1 MDADAPSP
9 ILFPCAICAR
19 TFTSQSLEKHTRIC
33 ERAAAK
39 KRKPFDS
46 AKQRIQGT
54 ELAEFQPKQE
64 IRRHQQDERSRSTWK
79 KTHDDFLRTIR
90 EARGDVMDSRN
101 QCNSL
106 ISSGAP
112 TRANEKGTCPTCN
125 RQFGIK
131 AYDRHVAWCKD
142 RVIRMPVS
150 PATNLAKER
159 LEARMRYRAPT
170 LKNRRAINR
179 EKYSPGSAANQAAK
193 VSLSSPALVKP
204 KETISSVSCNRES
217 PVKQKPAIMR
227 RPGQLKDSPPSSGPI
242 KSRLADRMN
251 RPLEDHDCPL
261 TSTSCRSLH
270 PVIPSRHSPHLPVP
284 PTRSKI
290 NDLVSSNE
298 IISPITSS
306 RKRFNQ
312 NETISQRIPN
322 DDTRNRETYSARI
335 QNIVSA
341 RSQGHPRINNLAV
354 NDKTLGI
361 TVQPCRI
368 HMNMQKDDQLVT
380 WKQISRKK
388 DNFQADDPIIN
399 HNFSREYQLL
409 DLDQLRNRENQN
421 KDKTEGDLSI
431 IANNF
436 IQTHK
441 DCKVD
446 KVKNDDITWFS
457 GIQNLNQ
464 TYLIKDSEDI
474 ESSKIFYS
482 KWKPIKHSP
491 RVEFYLKDKEEICEF
506 DKKESEKK
514 TEIVADNLKD
524 REDEICK
531 FDQKKS
537 KRETIANDLKDRE
550 NEICEFDQRKLER
563 EIVADLKDRE
573 DEICKFDQKKSKRKI
588 IANDE
593 KIKIEEVKEC
603 IKNKEDDKITVDR
616 KVEELK
622 TNNKSIKN
630 IRKINSE
637 KIEVVAHTMEK
648 LNINSIEENKRIGS
662 YEETEVTENNIEKIE
677 INISVREGIK
687 ETEKINGTDIA
698 ELNKLNVH
706 KENKKDRQIIMNEI
720 ITESMKCTKEIEQN
734 LSESDQLIKSSL
746 FDVVHSTASNVS
758 KKKNFID
765 QSQDCLNSKDEVQ
778 QCENNTRCNNS
789 LELKKSIATFT
800 CDQRKINE
808 ITSLNTSN
816 NQTDCNSSPE
826 NEMSARQSH
835 NCRNSLD
842 LTENIKEVSFSVSS
856 PILTP
861 EKNCTRNVEEIKIDE
876 ERYENSLINICNKKS
891 KGNSKKL
898 KREVYSLP
906 QNSEIAADNYLNAST
921 NNISLHVKNNRQFQE
936 KDFRSDNIGNIENNT
951 KNGKLDFNTDSDNS
965 CSNDKSSLLG
975 RSIIKTEI
983 TTGEGLRKKNVD
995 SEFDYGSDNTVLV
1008 EEYNRRGADGLG
1020 SSVTLTDYAEEQSRR
1035 RDSEIFLNAGVNF
1048 PKRACGAAKR
1058 ASREQSV
1065 NSIEMKHRIRESMN
1079 LFRGSTDS
1087 LISSVE
1093 FVELTSIRRPKAN
1106 CTYEQETIEVIRPNR
1121 RHKVFKNLPD
1131 IKDDAAETKEDSEG
1145 SYWEKTSKISRS
1157 RLTSLYPTCH
1167 TEYKLTKRNPRVRIL
1182 PPVLNPFLINGR
1194 KIELETR
1201 PAWCN
1206 YVRRRPDFNLVL
1218 KARTGICKDY
1228 DPFLLAEQQMN
1239 DLLSDTSD
1247 QSMTGSPKVQ
1257 QTRDT
1262 LYPLSHSSAFVKYP
1276 PTDKRSSLI
1285 APPTEFDDLLS
1296 NFSSDST
1303 ETNSISREVFLKPN
1317 LTGKDATDSATSK
1330 PVRELGRRVIIDKSK
1345 ALGVDERRGVV
1356 SADRPRKIFDKDTLR
1371 NTGSLINRSNSIR
1384 ASSAPRIN
1392 SGSDRKT
1399 LGDIR
1404 KGSKKVES
1412 QRSSD
1417 QSLNQRNNNYSSL
1430 SGSNLSLNSIVSS
1443 SELDVKRSNS
1453 MFDELM
1459 TSFEEDTFPGLKSFL
1474 NNESFDLSSP
1484 GGDRQRNGSLIS
1496 DEELSSP
1503 DSYKP
1508 QDHSKLSND
1517 SAYSSLNRKYSHH
1530 GRSTND
1536 VIDRLDED
1544 VPGNGT
1550 SPIQTMTKCKMSKF
1564 CHECGQRFPET
1575 AKFCCEC
1582 GVKRLAL

>member
-1 MDADAPSP
+1 MLCCVPKRLADGGPFYDETLFHDGILFHDETDNSPPPSSIRKIQIELFPEDAPSP

-193 VSLSSPALVKP
+193 TSLSSPALVKP

-227 RPGQLKDSPPSSGPI
+227 RPGQLKDSSPSSGPI

-298 IISPITSS
+298 IVSPITSS

-322 DDTRNRETYSARI
+322 DDTRNRETCFARM

-341 RSQGHPRINNLAV
+341 RSQGHPRVNNVAV

-399 HNFSREYQLL
+399 HNFSREYHLR
-409 DLDQLRNRENQN
+409 DLDQLRNREEENEN

-431 IANNF
+431 TENNF
-436 IQTHK
+436 IRIHK

-464 TYLIKDSEDI
+464 TYLIKDSQDI
-474 ESSKIFYS
+474 ESSEIFHS

-491 RVEFYLKDKEEICEF
+491 RVEFYLKDREEICEF

-514 TEIVADNLKD
+514 T
-524 REDEICK
+524 
-531 FDQKKS
+531 
-537 KRETIANDLKDRE
+537 
-550 NEICEFDQRKLER
+550 
-563 EIVADLKDRE
+563 
-573 DEICKFDQKKSKRKI
+573 I

-593 KIKIEEVKEC
+593 KIKIEQVKEC
-603 IKNKEDDKITVDR
+603 IKDKEDDKITIDR

-637 KIEVVAHTMEK
+637 KIEMAAYTMEE
-648 LNINSIEENKRIGS
+648 LNINNIEENKRIES

-706 KENKKDRQIIMNEI
+706 KENKKDQQIIMNEV

-746 FDVVHSTASNVS
+746 FDVVHSTTSNVS

-778 QCENNTRCNNS
+778 QCESNTRCNNS

-816 NQTDCNSSPE
+816 NQTDCNSNLE
-826 NEMSARQSH
+826 NETLARQSH

-861 EKNCTRNVEEIKIDE
+861 EKNRTRNVEEIKIDE

-906 QNSEIAADNYLNAST
+906 QNSEIAADNYLNASM
-921 NNISLHVKNNRQFQE
+921 NNISLRVKNNRQFQE
-936 KDFRSDNIGNIENNT
+936 KDFSSDNIGNIENNT

-975 RSIIKTEI
+975 RSIIKAEI

-1048 PKRACGAAKR
+1048 PKRAYGAAKR

-1079 LFRGSTDS
+1079 RFRGSTDS

-1182 PPVLNPFLINGR
+1182 PPVLNPFLISGR

-1247 QSMTGSPKVQ
+1247 QSMTGSLKVQ

-1317 LTGKDATDSATSK
+1317 LTGKDATDSSK

-1345 ALGVDERRGVV
+1345 ALGVDERRGVI
-1356 SADRPRKIFDKDTLR
+1356 SADRPRKIFDRDTLR